1 MGGHPV
7 VCCLGGGLWRHP
19 AYVQASGQDLI
30 FQAPWLSGPGIQ
42 PRNRSQLPAGESE
55 ASLLETLPV
64 GAHHRQPM
72 PTTVTLDSGGNSW
85 AGQSEGPGSVCVMIQ
100 LDACFHGGIPAL
112 LHSILSALLGLRA
125 PAPLSLRIFPLFMC
139 GGSPEDS
146 GADLGRKV

>member
-19 AYVQASGQDLI
+19 AYVQVSGQDLI

-55 ASLLETLPV
+55 ASLLEALPV

-85 AGQSEGPGSVCVMIQ
+85 AGQSEGPGSVCVMSSRMLVSMAEFLPFFTASSAHCWVSEHQ
-100 LDACFHGGIPAL
+100 PHYP
-112 LHSILSALLGLRA
+112 SESSLSLCVGVHQRILGL
-125 PAPLSLRIFPLFMC
+125 I
-139 GGSPEDS
+139 
-146 GADLGRKV
+146 